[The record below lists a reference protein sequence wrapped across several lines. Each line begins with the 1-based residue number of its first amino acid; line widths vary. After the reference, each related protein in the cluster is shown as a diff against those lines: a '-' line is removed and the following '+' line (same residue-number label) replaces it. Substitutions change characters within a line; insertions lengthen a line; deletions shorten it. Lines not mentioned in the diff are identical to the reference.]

1 MLQRCTFLPKLSL
14 TLTQSAEILGT
25 DTDADVSHSARS
37 VTIRPLGAAECRGC
51 NLMGN
56 ARSKHVLVAVAG
68 AVPWQVAKF
77 HFIPTAT
84 GWKYYALDPARAGLR
99 GVV

>member
-1 MLQRCTFLPKLSL
+1 
-14 TLTQSAEILGT
+14 
-25 DTDADVSHSARS
+25 
-37 VTIRPLGAAECRGC
+37 
-51 NLMGN
+51 MGN